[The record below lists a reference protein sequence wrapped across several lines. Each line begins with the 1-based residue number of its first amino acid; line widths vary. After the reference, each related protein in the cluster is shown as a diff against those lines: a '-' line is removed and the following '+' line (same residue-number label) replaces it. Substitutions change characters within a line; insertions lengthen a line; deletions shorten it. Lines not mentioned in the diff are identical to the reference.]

1 MSRRKSNKTP
11 IIILLVLVILAAGL
25 LGGIVWFINTHFF
38 VGGRPYANDAQALDL
53 RGQKISL
60 EEYRLLRERLPEAEL
75 RWDVPFQGTAHPDD
89 TTGLSI
95 QTLSDEDLDTLAYFR
110 NLKTVDA
117 TGCREYAQIQKLK
130 ERCPD
135 VSVKYT
141 VSIGGKEYPHDAQKV
156 VVSKLTDEEIA
167 LTAYLPELKAVD
179 ASACRNYGQIGKLIA
194 QHPELEMSYQVEL
207 MGKTYTEADTEA
219 TLDNPDV
226 NVLMEQLAWLPH
238 MEKVTFTT
246 EPTASAESLRK
257 LVNTYPNITFNWS
270 KTVLGKTFSSS
281 DMELDLAVTS
291 LDNVTYA
298 EWGKPMDEQA
308 TADVIRAVEEA
319 MAYFPNA
326 EKVILPAH
334 YYHNETMSAFREK
347 MRPEYKVVWTVYV
360 TKKPVRTD
368 QEVIHSSAYSVC
380 FIDELSQDLVYCE
393 DAVVVD
399 IGHSYVKNISWV
411 RGMPKLKY
419 LILTH
424 NWVKDLTPLNTCK
437 NLVYLELFWNDHI
450 PDYTPLLECT
460 ALEDLNISATWA
472 DIEPLYQMTWLKNL
486 WANCKGISAAEDAA
500 LKEALPN
507 TTVMTTGGSYTTGGW
522 RQVQGYYDMRDIM
535 GLPYNHW

>member
-60 EEYRLLRERLPEAEL
+60 EEYRMLRERLPEAEL

-89 TTGLSI
+89 TTGLSF
-95 QTLSDEDLDTLAYFR
+95 QTLSDEDLDTLAYFQ

-130 ERCPD
+130 DRYPN

-156 VVSKLTDEEIA
+156 VVSELTDEEIA
-167 LTAYLPELKAVD
+167 LMAYLPELKAVD
-179 ASACRNYGQIGKLIA
+179 ASACRNYEQIGKLMA
-194 QHPELEMSYQVEL
+194 QHPELELSYQVEL
-207 MGKTYTEADTEA
+207 LGKTYTEADTEA
-219 TLDNPDV
+219 TFDDPDV
-226 NVLMEQLAWLPH
+226 NVLLERLAWLPH
-238 MEKVTFTT
+238 MEKIHIGKT
-246 EPTASAESLRK
+246 TASAQSLRQ
-257 LVNTYPNITFNWS
+257 LVDAYPNIAITWE
-270 KTVLGKTFSSS
+270 KTVFGKTFNSAETEYDLS
-281 DMELDLAVTS
+281 DSELAVVPYGVWNHPVDAAETS
-291 LDNVTYA
+291 RIT
-298 EWGKPMDEQA
+298 QQ
-308 TADVIRAVEEA
+308 VEEA

-326 EKVILPAH
+326 EKVILPAC
-334 YYHNETMSAFREK
+334 YFHNETMSAFRDK
-347 MRPEYKVVWTVYV
+347 MRPEYKVVWTVYI

-368 QEVIHSSAYSVC
+368 QEIIHSSAYKVC

-393 DAVVVD
+393 DAIVVD
-399 IGHSYVKNISWV
+399 IGHSYVKDISWV

-419 LILTH
+419 LILAH
-424 NWVKDLTPLNTCK
+424 NWVKDITPLSTCK
-437 NLVYLELFWNDHI
+437 NLVYLELFWNGYI
-450 PDYTPLLECT
+450 PDFTPLLECT
-460 ALEDLNISATWA
+460 ALEDLNVSGTPT
-472 DIEPLYQMTWLKNL
+472 DMTPLYQMTWLKNL
-486 WANCKGISAAEDAA
+486 WANCKGITPAEDEA
-500 LKEALPN
+500 LREALPN
-507 TTVMTTGGSYTTGGW
+507 TTIMTRGGDYTTGGW
-522 RQVQGYYDMRDIM
+522 REIQGYYDMRDIM

>member
-11 IIILLVLVILAAGL
+11 IMILLVLVILAAGL

-141 VSIGGKEYPHDAQKV
+141 VFIGGKEYPHDAQKV
-156 VVSKLTDEEIA
+156 VASELTDDEIA
-167 LTAYLPELKAVD
+167 LMAYLPDLKAVD
-179 ASACRNYGQIGKLIA
+179 ASACRNYEQIGKLMA
-194 QHPELEMSYQVEL
+194 QHPELELTYQVEL
-207 MGKTYTEADTEA
+207 LGKTYTEADTSA
-219 TLDNPDV
+219 TFDDPDV
-226 NVLMEQLAWLPH
+226 NALMEQLAWLPN
-238 MEKVTFTT
+238 MEKVHLGATT
-246 EPTASAESLRK
+246 AGAQSLQQ
-257 LVNTYPNITFNWS
+257 LVDAYPHIAITWE
-270 KTVLGKTFSSS
+270 KTVFGKTFNSAETEYDLS
-281 DMELDLAVTS
+281 DSTLAEVPYGVW
-291 LDNVTYA
+291 NH
-298 EWGKPMDEQA
+298 PMDQA
-308 TADVIRAVEEA
+308 ETARITQLVEEA

-326 EKVILPAH
+326 EKVILPAC
-334 YYHNETMSAFREK
+334 YFHNETMSAFREK

-368 QEVIHSSAYSVC
+368 QEIIHSSAYKVC

-393 DAVVVD
+393 DAIVVD
-399 IGHSYVKNISWV
+399 IGHSYVKDISWV
-411 RGMPKLKY
+411 KGMPKLKY
-419 LILTH
+419 LILAH
-424 NWVKDLTPLNTCK
+424 NWVRDITPLSTCK
-437 NLVYLELFWNDHI
+437 NLVYLELFWNGYI
-450 PDYTPLLECT
+450 PDFTPLLECT
-460 ALEDLNISATWA
+460 ALEDLNVSGTPT
-472 DIEPLYQMTWLKNL
+472 DMTPLYQMTWLKNL
-486 WANCKGISAAEDAA
+486 WANCKGISAAEDEA
-500 LKEALPN
+500 LREALPN
-507 TTVMTTGGSYTTGGW
+507 TTIMTRGGDYTTGGW
-522 RQVQGYYDMRDIM
+522 REIQGYYDMRDFM